1 MTYWRMQQGRFTPL
15 TLVLPSDLVYETR
28 LEGILLAMACQTF
41 LFFIMMIRKSLNLYA
56 QRVRQSCEPLKQF
69 FASLLRQP
77 RSPILILMRIKEN
90 FVSVRKD
97 KRCQF

>member
-41 LFFIMMIRKSLNLYA
+41 LFFIMMIRKSLNL
-56 QRVRQSCEPLKQF
+56 
-69 FASLLRQP
+69 
-77 RSPILILMRIKEN
+77 
-90 FVSVRKD
+90 
-97 KRCQF
+97 